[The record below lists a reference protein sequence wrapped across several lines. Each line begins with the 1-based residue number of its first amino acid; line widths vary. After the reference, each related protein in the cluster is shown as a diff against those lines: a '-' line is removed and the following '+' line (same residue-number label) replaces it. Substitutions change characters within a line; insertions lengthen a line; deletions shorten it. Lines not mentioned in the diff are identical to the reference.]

1 MILTDEE
8 ITALKDRHFV
18 MDRYGESFYFIGFAR
33 DVESAVREKLKQQ
46 EPSSDLDVLR
56 RIAERGLNHYQAKF
70 DSVGVDLFQHML
82 DEITRVQKVS

>member
-8 ITALKDRHFV
+8 RNKVLGFGEFTTESMRITLDLIAKAI
-18 MDRYGESFYFIGFAR
+18 EA
-33 DVESAVREKLKQQ
+33 AVLDKLRQQ
-46 EPSSDLDVLR
+46 EMSSDLDVLR

-70 DSVGVDLFQHML
+70 DNVGVDLFQHML